1 MNRLQSTI
9 FCSAVI
15 VVFAR
20 LCVAL
25 GELPERQLY
34 LSPFQDAWKSFLQ
47 NSTFVLYQ
55 RSFEHDPVH
64 NWNGRCIH
72 GQVEEWDHEKK
83 IVSSTVRY
91 WDNIDERFVNRTVY
105 LVPGTTEGYLVPN
118 VQVSFLE
125 KDKLFYLDHPLLVSE
140 YDNCDILRVAHR
152 SNGCEM
158 WIIRERTHEISTLC
172 FFIYDLLCGANKFRN
187 YEEEFCNEKIAATP
201 K

>member
-1 MNRLQSTI
+1 MNLLQSTI

-20 LCVAL
+20 LCGAL

-91 WDNIDERFVNRTVY
+91 WDNVDERFVNRTVY

-152 SNGCEM
+152 SNGEG
-158 WIIRERTHEISTLC
+158 
-172 FFIYDLLCGANKFRN
+172 GA
-187 YEEEFCNEKIAATP
+187 
-201 K
+201 